1 MTLKGG
7 PVHEIFLRNHVE
19 SPDEFR
25 AQRKAVFT
33 GQGAIP
39 HAFENEATL
48 IETWR
53 NRHR

>member
-1 MTLKGG
+1 VTLKGG